1 MKATT
6 ASFLFFAVFLLSA
19 CTSSRVMIANPRTGA
34 TLECGASGW
43 GLFAPAATGMV
54 DDCVRRYEPDGYVP
68 VERLTPA
75 ERADLERRGVVLR

>member
-1 MKATT
+1 MKTTT
-6 ASFLFFAVFLLSA
+6 AGLLFLGICLLDA
-19 CTSSRVMIANPRTGA
+19 CSSGRIMLANPRTGA

-43 GLFAPAATGMV
+43 GLFAPAASGMV

>member
-1 MKATT
+1 MKRLEITL
-6 ASFLFFAVFLLSA
+6 LFFSLILIGA
-19 CTSSRVMIANPRTGA
+19 CSSDRVMLANPRTGA

>member
-1 MKATT
+1 MKTTT
-6 ASFLFFAVFLLSA
+6 AGFLFFVLVSLPA
-19 CTSSRVMIANPRTGA
+19 CTSSRVMMANPRTGA

-43 GLFAPAATGMV
+43 GLFAPAASGMV